1 MEPTLLNSF
10 LILIFFVLQHP
21 VIQEC
26 WEDTTLWTFHRTGIH
41 RQTFTVGGLQI
52 WLAHLCSCDIMW
64 SFKNIHIQWRI
75 SENEYRQIRQSCWR
89 QPGEL
94 KLLILKNL
102 CKLQNHLKL
111 LCHMQDMINYIWAIF
126 ARHKICENKVTGLF
140 FLKFLKENNN
150 GYNFCLILLYF
161 LGM

>member
-1 MEPTLLNSF
+1 MTRIKLLSKLFSIINRKLYSKNKVYLLLLENRTNLILNIF
-10 LILIFFVLQHP
+10 LILILFVLQHP

-75 SENEYRQIRQSCWR
+75 SENEYRQIRQSRWR

-94 KLLILKNL
+94 KILNQIHVLKNL
-102 CKLQNHLKL
+102 C
-111 LCHMQDMINYIWAIF
+111 
-126 ARHKICENKVTGLF
+126 
-140 FLKFLKENNN
+140 
-150 GYNFCLILLYF
+150 
-161 LGM
+161 